1 MSPPCED
8 RMKSEILL
16 DYEHLREQLEN
27 LAQPQR
33 EADRKTLWVVD
44 RLLGIATTTT
54 GSIEVFLVGSRLNA
68 SSGLVRRH
76 LEYDRWQIAEAGIL
90 IEANRIALPGEPH
103 FISLAAVIAIELSRC
118 GFTTSENL
126 PRAFRQVEPLIE
138 LALRRT
144 ALAEEHILGLVG
156 ELLCLEVML
165 DSTSDTSQHSSV
177 LDMWRG
183 HTNARDFV
191 ISKNGIEVKTTQLLN
206 SSHKFSG
213 LHQVEPSVDSLDSES
228 TVYLLSVG
236 LTASE
241 TEGQSLS
248 EIVDR
253 VLRKFNQSTAA
264 TPSAWTP
271 LQHRFVAEVAA
282 YGSTNS
288 AGYNHESMAGERI
301 YNARWKPTFT
311 PRLYN
316 LSDSSVRIL
325 RRQDLEATH
334 VSPDDL
340 QFRLDLDASISA
352 SNPVA
357 NWAQTI
363 THMVR
368 LVLSSE
374 EK

>member
-1 MSPPCED
+1 MSD
-8 RMKSEILL
+8 ILL

-27 LAQPQR
+27 LAQPKR

-44 RLLGIATTTT
+44 RLLGIATTTA
-54 GSIEVFLVGSRLNA
+54 GSIEVFLVGARLNA
-68 SSGLVRRH
+68 FSGLVRRH
-76 LEYDRWQIAEAGIL
+76 LEHDRWEIAEAGIL

-103 FISLAAVIAIELSRC
+103 FISLAAVIGIELFRC

-165 DSTSDTSQHSSV
+165 DSTTDASRYSSI

-183 HTNARDFV
+183 HTSARDFV
-191 ISKNGIEVKTTQLLN
+191 INKSGIEVKTTQLLN

-213 LHQVEPSVDSLDSES
+213 LHQIEPPAESLNSES

-241 TEGQSLS
+241 IEGQSLS

-253 VLRKFNQSTAA
+253 VLRRFNLDTVSK
-264 TPSAWTP
+264 PSSWTP
-271 LQHRFVAEVAA
+271 LQRRFVGEVAA
-282 YGSTNS
+282 YGSANS
-288 AGYNHESMAGERI
+288 VGYNHESMAGERI

-311 PRLYN
+311 PRLYD
-316 LSDSSVRIL
+316 LSDPDMRIL
-325 RRQDLEATH
+325 RRHDLEATH

-352 SNPVA
+352 SNPVS
-357 NWAQTI
+357 NWAQAI

-368 LVLSSE
+368 AALSQE